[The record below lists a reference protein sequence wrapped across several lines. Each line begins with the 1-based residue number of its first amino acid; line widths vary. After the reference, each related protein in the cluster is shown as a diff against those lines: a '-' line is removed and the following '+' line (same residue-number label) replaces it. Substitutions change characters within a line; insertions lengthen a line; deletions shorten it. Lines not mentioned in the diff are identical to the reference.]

1 MPVVHFLGN
10 SHSAGIASYLGNI
23 HPSLRFPGY
32 KPWEEGI
39 KVYPMVPKGW
49 SRALSGPVWGT
60 KEGRT
65 PGSTPSGYPLSQ
77 PGPVVGGSETGR
89 EGGRAQSF
97 QVLHTRTH
105 TQMTQPL
112 RMQKNYLEPSRT
124 EIGEDSTSHRL

>member
-10 SHSAGIASYLGNI
+10 SHSAGIASYLGDI

-49 SRALSGPVWGT
+49 SQALRGPVWGT
-60 KEGRT
+60 KEGHT
-65 PGSTPSGYPLSQ
+65 PGSIPSGYPLSQ
-77 PGPVVGGSETGR
+77 PGPVVGGSETGG
-89 EGGRAQSF
+89 EAGRAQSF
-97 QVLHTRTH
+97 QVLHTHAHTNYAAVENAKKLLRTH
-105 TQMTQPL
+105 W
-112 RMQKNYLEPSRT
+112 T